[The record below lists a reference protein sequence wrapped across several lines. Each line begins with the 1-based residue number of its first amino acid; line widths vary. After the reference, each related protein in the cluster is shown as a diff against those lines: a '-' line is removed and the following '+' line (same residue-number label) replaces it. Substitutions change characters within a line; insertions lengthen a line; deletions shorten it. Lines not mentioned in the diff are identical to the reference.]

1 MPFRTLKL
9 LPGVDLESS
18 PTLNQVRLAASKLVR
33 FYTGLVQK
41 LGGWAAMSPTP
52 LIGACRGLEGWSD
65 LIGNV
70 YIAAGTEQRLEV
82 LTGGALYDIT
92 PVIRTD
98 NPAVAFS
105 TTNGSADVTLA
116 DTAYGPNIGD
126 WINLLTQVSVG
137 GIVLQGYYPV
147 SAVVDGTHYTVDVAA
162 PATATVTNGGAVP
175 VFSTSVGSASVNV
188 LLASHGL
195 SAGQTFTIF
204 VSTTV
209 GGLTLTGDY
218 IVSSVVD
225 SSNFVI
231 SAAATA
237 TSTAT
242 ASENGGNARI
252 EYLLPTGYAV
262 NTPISGYGIGD
273 YGSGDYGLAGSGSIT
288 GALRQWSM
296 DHWGQSLIASPSGG
310 AIYFWTPPTV
320 QPASVVSGTAP
331 IYNTAVFVNPQ
342 ARIIVA
348 LGAETGGVQ
357 QPLLVRWC
365 DQDDFT
371 DWTPSTT
378 NQAGSYL
385 LSSGTRLMGGTPV
398 GINALI
404 WTDTDVWIM
413 NYLGFPLVF
422 GFTQLA
428 GSCGLISTRAAG
440 DTAGIVMWLS
450 TRGFYTYQT
459 GGGVDSVECPVW
471 DFIFENIDSS
481 QLDQV
486 HCAVNALFNEMTWF
500 FPIAATSAFY
510 DPTMP
515 LGYVKFNFVEHAWDS
530 GLSVQYQRTAWLE
543 KNPSGNPAGTDLAG
557 LIQQHEVSNDANGE
571 GMAWSWQTGYFS
583 LAEGE
588 EYVFVDLILPDFV
601 LAWTGTTP
609 PVINV
614 TVLGADYPIGLINGA
629 PVIDGPYTISTA
641 QPGATL
647 MVPCRLRARQI
658 ALQFSGSDLGSF
670 NRIGAIRVRFA
681 SDGRGP

>member
-1 MPFRTLKL
+1 
-9 LPGVDLESS
+9 
-18 PTLNQVRLAASKLVR
+18 
-33 FYTGLVQK
+33 
-41 LGGWAAMSPTP
+41 
-52 LIGACRGLEGWSD
+52 
-65 LIGNV
+65 
-70 YIAAGTEQRLEV
+70 

-105 TTNGSADVTLA
+105 TTSGSTDVTLA
-116 DTAYGPNIGD
+116 DTAYSPNIGD

-137 GIVLQGYYPV
+137 GIVLQGDYQV
-147 SAVVDGTHYTVDVAA
+147 AGVVDGTHYTVDAA
-162 PATATVTNGGAVP
+162 ASATATVTNGGAVP
-175 VFSTSVGSASVNV
+175 VFSTTVGSASVNV

-204 VSTTV
+204 VSTIV
-209 GGLTLTGDY
+209 GGLTLTGAY
-218 IVSSVVD
+218 IVSSIID

-231 SAAATA
+231 STAATA
-237 TSTAT
+237 TSTTT
-242 ASENGGNARI
+242 ASENGGNAQI
-252 EYLLPTGYAV
+252 QYLLPTGYAV

-273 YGSGDYGLAGSGSIT
+273 YGLGDYGVAGAGSIT

-310 AIYFWTPPTV
+310 AIYFWTPPVV
-320 QPASVVSGTAP
+320 QPASVVSATAP
-331 IYNTAVFVNPQ
+331 IYNTTVFVNPQ

-471 DFIFENIDSS
+471 DFIFEN
-481 QLDQV
+481 L
-486 HCAVNALFNEMTWF
+486 
-500 FPIAATSAFY
+500 
-510 DPTMP
+510 
-515 LGYVKFNFVEHAWDS
+515 
-530 GLSVQYQRTAWLE
+530 
-543 KNPSGNPAGTDLAG
+543 
-557 LIQQHEVSNDANGE
+557 
-571 GMAWSWQTGYFS
+571 
-583 LAEGE
+583 
-588 EYVFVDLILPDFV
+588 
-601 LAWTGTTP
+601 
-609 PVINV
+609 
-614 TVLGADYPIGLINGA
+614 
-629 PVIDGPYTISTA
+629 
-641 QPGATL
+641 
-647 MVPCRLRARQI
+647 
-658 ALQFSGSDLGSF
+658 
-670 NRIGAIRVRFA
+670 
-681 SDGRGP
+681 